1 MIRMIE
7 KKDEFACWWWY
18 NWYISHSTAT
28 FETEPLQEKEFS
40 GRIHAIREHYPWIV
54 LQEEDVIVGY
64 AYLSSFNPRA
74 AYNWTC
80 DLAIYLA
87 PDQLGKGYGSQLMK
101 AIIDLAEKD
110 GYKKMISI
118 VTEGNTGSEKLHE
131 KFGFEKKGF
140 FENVGYKSG
149 EWLGV
154 TYYMKDLSPVKMDQS
169 PKEPLNLDPYK
180 EHKAH
185 RIPITEESQK
195 SAC

>member
-7 KKDEFACWWWY
+7 PKDEFACWWWY
-18 NWYISHSTAT
+18 NWYISHSTST
-28 FETEPLQEKEFS
+28 FETEPLQQKEFS
-40 GRIHAIREHYPWIV
+40 DRIHQIRERFPWIV

-64 AYLSSFNPRA
+64 AYLSSFNTRA

-87 PDQLGKGYGSQLMK
+87 PDKLGMGYGTQLMK

-118 VTEGNTGSEKLHE
+118 VTEGNQASERLHE

-140 FENVGYKSG
+140 FEKVGYKAG

-154 TYYMKDLSPVKMDQS
+154 TYYMKDLNPTEIGQT
-169 PKEPLNLDPYK
+169 PAQPRNLDPYRQQK
-180 EHKAH
+180 PH
-185 RIPITEESQK
+185 RVPIVEES
-195 SAC
+195 